1 MRGSLWFLFMSLYIS
16 TGRNVLVKTGNPSQ
30 WIEPVLNS
38 SMQNQLQL
46 LFDGFTPR
54 YHAAQTMTNT
64 LTLYPLS
71 DAPLVDWEWWL
82 TSMTCWPELPDCP
95 DRPESFSTAGNVWP
109 WTAKDTL
116 VRRLTNYMMSSL
128 IHHTHFVARCR
139 VREMRNA
146 FEAEPGLKSV
156 MTPTDGL
163 WSVWVKCVFADVF
176 FSHLCIEV

>member
-1 MRGSLWFLFMSLYIS
+1 
-16 TGRNVLVKTGNPSQ
+16 
-30 WIEPVLNS
+30 
-38 SMQNQLQL
+38 MQNQLQL
-46 LFDGFTPR
+46 LFDRSTSR

-109 WTAKDTL
+109 WTVKDTL
-116 VRRLTNYMMSSL
+116 LRRLTNYMMSSL
-128 IHHTHFVARCR
+128 IHHTCFVACCR
-139 VREMRNA
+139 VRGMGNA
-146 FEAEPGLKSV
+146 FEAELGLKSV

-163 WSVWVKCVFADVF
+163 WSVSEMCVCWCVFFLPVYWGLEWHHPAYPE
-176 FSHLCIEV
+176 HLPVSV